1 MKKLTIVV
9 LLTLTN
15 LFYSQGIS
23 IKNSTDKQKY
33 LIGDYIYYSIEM
45 TYPEEYKV
53 SIPKIQDSIKQLE
66 YLKTEKPLKE
76 KKEKKIFLNQKFVF
90 SKYEPDT
97 LIIPSFKIE
106 LVEKKSNKKVIVS
119 TSEIEIIITALDVK
133 DTKDIVDVKAPI
145 KVPFDW
151 WLVLYLLL
159 ISLALISVLFFVWK
173 KWIKKKIHPEHEEKI
188 VLPPDIIALNS
199 LSELE
204 NKRLWQ
210 QGKIKEFH
218 TEITSIIRKYFEDA
232 FLFNALEMTSAEI
245 IDEIKKN
252 ERLKMIENIL
262 DKFFENADMVKFAKF
277 QPLPSVNEEML
288 VQAYDIV
295 NKTRNQT
302 LQNEEKNV

>member
-1 MKKLTIVV
+1 MKKIIV
-9 LLTLTN
+9 LLLLTFTN

-23 IKNSTDKQKY
+23 IKSSTDKQKY
-33 LIGDYIYYSIEM
+33 LIGDYIFYSIEM
-45 TYPEEYKV
+45 SYPEEYKL

-66 YLKTEKPLKE
+66 YLKSEKPLKE
-76 KKEKKIFLNQKFVF
+76 KKENKIFFNQKFVF

-97 LIIPSFKIE
+97 ITIPQIKIE
-106 LVEKKSNKKVIVS
+106 LVEKSTNKKVLVS
-119 TSEIEIIITALDVK
+119 TSEIVVFITAYDVK
-133 DTKDIVDVKAPI
+133 DSKDIVDVKPPV

-151 WLVLYLLL
+151 WFVFYIAL
-159 ISLALISVLFFVWK
+159 ISLVIISAMFFVWK
-173 KWIKKKIHPEHEEKI
+173 KWIKQKIKPELDKKII
-188 VLPPDIIALNS
+188 LPPDIIALNN

-232 FLFNALEMTSAEI
+232 FLFNALEMTSTEI

-252 ERLKMIENIL
+252 ERLKVIENIL
-262 DKFFENADMVKFAKF
+262 DKFFQNADMVKFAKF

-288 VQAYDIV
+288 VQAYEII
-295 NKTRNQT
+295 NKTRIQT
-302 LQNEEKNV
+302 SQIEEKNV